1 MSFTTGMILGKQ
13 CHIEVP
19 QTILQENVYRT
30 TCINKHVVVSFPL
43 VVSSV
48 IGMAKT
54 STQPSDPPHSI
65 PPCLLKT
72 HHYYCTHIGVGS
84 CGIGL

>member
-1 MSFTTGMILGKQ
+1 MSFTTGMILSKQ
-13 CHIEVP
+13 CHIEMP

-30 TCINKHVVVSFPL
+30 TCINKHVVSFPL

-65 PPCLLKT
+65 VLYCLLPRT
-72 HHYYCTHIGVGS
+72 IQF
-84 CGIGL
+84 IGLTYLQEI